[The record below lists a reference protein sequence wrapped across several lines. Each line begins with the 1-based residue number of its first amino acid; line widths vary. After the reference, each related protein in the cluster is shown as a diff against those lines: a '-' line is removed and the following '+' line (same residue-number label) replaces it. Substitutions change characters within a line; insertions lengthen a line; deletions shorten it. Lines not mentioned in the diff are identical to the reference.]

1 MNSLP
6 ILKPGDFVELIA
18 PASRC
23 SDHEL
28 LGIKQLCESWQLNC
42 IVNEDIFG
50 HDLLCA
56 NSDVARFNHLKNALQ
71 NPQTKAVICARGG
84 YGAMRLIPQLA
95 QIQPPATPKIFVGM
109 SDITCLHLYLQ
120 QQWGWATIH
129 GAASP
134 DKFSAASIASLKTL
148 LFATTDAL
156 EFTQLK
162 PLNQAATE
170 QRVLSATV
178 TGGNLT
184 LVQAGIGSNWQLDAA
199 NKLVLLEEVGERGY
213 RVDRMLEHLQ
223 QAHIFEGAA
232 AILFG
237 DFLGGTEPNGTSL
250 IQAVLQRFADSC
262 AIPVVQIAGIGHG
275 ATNFPVPC
283 ATPARLQ
290 LGNEPQLS
298 CFR

>member
-6 ILKPGDFVELIA
+6 VLKPGDFVELIA

-28 LGIKQLCESWQLNC
+28 LSIKQLCESWQLNC
-42 IVNEDIFG
+42 IVSEDIFG
-50 HDLLCA
+50 SDLLCA
-56 NSDVARFNHLKNALQ
+56 NSDAARFNHLKNALQ

-95 QIQPPATPKIFVGM
+95 NIQPPTTPKIFVGM
-109 SDITCLHLYLQ
+109 SDTTCLQLYLQ

-134 DKFSAASIASLKTL
+134 DKFSAASIASLKAL
-148 LFATTDAL
+148 LFATTEVV

-170 QRVLSATV
+170 QRVLSSTV

-184 LVQAGIGSNWQLDAA
+184 LVQAGIGTNWQLEAR

-213 RVDRMLEHLQ
+213 RVDRMLTHLQ
-223 QAHIFEGAA
+223 QAHLLDGAA
-232 AILFG
+232 AILLG
-237 DFLGGTEPNGTSL
+237 DFLGGNEPDGTSL
-250 IQAVLQRFADSC
+250 IPAVVQRFAEAC
-262 AIPVVQIAGIGHG
+262 ALPVVQIAGIGHG
-275 ATNFPVPC
+275 ATNFPIPC
-283 ATPARLQ
+283 ATSARLQ
-290 LGNEPQLS
+290 LGNELQLS

>member
-1 MNSLP
+1 MYSLP
-6 ILKPGDFVELIA
+6 VLKPGDFVELIA

-23 SDHEL
+23 SDREL
-28 LGIKQLCESWQLNC
+28 LGIKQLCEAWQLNC

-50 HDLLCA
+50 NDLLCA
-56 NSDVARFNHLKNALQ
+56 NSDAARFSHLKNALQ

-95 QIQPPATPKIFVGM
+95 KVQPPETPKIFVGM
-109 SDITCLHLYLQ
+109 SDTTCLHLYLQ

-134 DKFSAASIASLKTL
+134 DKFSAQSIAALKTL
-148 LFATTDAL
+148 LFAEAEEVT
-156 EFTQLK
+156 FSRLK
-162 PLNQAATE
+162 PLNQAAKE
-170 QRVLSATV
+170 QCVLTSTV

-184 LVQAGIGSNWQLDAA
+184 LIQAGIGTNWQLNAH
-199 NKLVLLEEVGERGY
+199 NKLVLLEEVNERGY

-223 QAHIFEGAA
+223 QAHILDGAT

-237 DFLGGTEPNGTSL
+237 DFLGGNEPNGTSL
-250 IQAVLQRFADSC
+250 IQAVLQRFADAC
-262 AIPVVQIAGIGHG
+262 AIPVVQIDGIGHG
-275 ATNFPVPC
+275 VTNFPIPC
-283 ATPARLQ
+283 ATKGRLE
-290 LGNEPQLS
+290 LGNQMHLT